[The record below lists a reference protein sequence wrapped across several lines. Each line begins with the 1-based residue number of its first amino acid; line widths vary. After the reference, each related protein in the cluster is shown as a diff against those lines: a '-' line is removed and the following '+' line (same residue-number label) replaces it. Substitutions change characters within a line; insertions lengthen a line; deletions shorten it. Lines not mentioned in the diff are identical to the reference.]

1 MSKDLDNLIDFV
13 KFTHQ
18 IRQVKRAIVLDD
30 DAHENDMEHQY
41 QMAVTALFIIDINNL
56 KLDKYKCMALGL
68 VHDTVEVYA
77 GDISFFA
84 ANKDLNVK
92 AQQEKDA
99 VKKIKTNWPTNTTM
113 HELIDEY
120 ESRKTPEAKFVYALD
135 KLVPEI
141 NNYLYEGK
149 AWKAQGITIDRV
161 INAKKGKVDIDPT
174 IAKYHQQIMKAFKEH
189 PEYFGTNL

>member
-1 MSKDLDNLIDFV
+1 LSKDLDNLIDFV

>member
-13 KFTHQ
+13 KFTHR
-18 IRQVKRAIVLDD
+18 IRQVKRAIVLDND
-30 DAHENDMEHQY
+30 THENDMEHQY
-41 QMAVTALFIIDINNL
+41 QMAITALFIIDINNL

-68 VHDTVEVYA
+68 VHDIVEVYA

-84 ANKDLNVK
+84 ANKDLNTK
-92 AQQEKDA
+92 ALQEKNA

-135 KLVPEI
+135 KLMPEI

-174 IAKYHQQIMKAFKEH
+174 IAEYHQQIMKAFKKH
-189 PEYFGTNL
+189 PEYFAHNL

>member
-13 KFTHQ
+13 KFTHR
-18 IRQVKRAIVLDD
+18 IRQVKRAIVLDND
-30 DAHENDMEHQY
+30 THENDMEHQY
-41 QMAVTALFIIDINNL
+41 QMAITALFIIDINNL

-68 VHDTVEVYA
+68 VHDIVEVYA

-84 ANKDLNVK
+84 ANKDLNAK
-92 AQQEKDA
+92 ALQEKNA

-135 KLVPEI
+135 KLMPEI

-174 IAKYHQQIMKAFKEH
+174 IAEYHQQIMKAFKKH
-189 PEYFGTNL
+189 PEYFAHNL